1 VQFWG
6 RTLGA
11 WSLLS
16 TTENVFGEMRAAVG
30 SCVELVGERAVR
42 LVRGE
47 VKDWRVRLRVGEGVV
62 AVTSF

>member
-1 VQFWG
+1 
-6 RTLGA
+6 
-11 WSLLS
+11 
-16 TTENVFGEMRAAVG
+16 MRAAVG

-47 VKDWRVRLRVGEGVV
+47 VKDLRERLRVGEGVV